1 MVSPHEI
8 LKKFWNY
15 DHFRPLQLEIIESI
29 TKGQDTL
36 ALLPTGGG
44 KSVCFQVPGLM
55 LDGVCIVVSPLIA
68 LMKDQME
75 QLKARGVKASTIYS
89 GMTYREIDYTL
100 DNFVYGDQK
109 FLYVSPERLHTEIF
123 IERVKKMKVGLLA
136 IDEAHCVSKW
146 GYDFRPSYLKIQ
158 EFREYIPS
166 VPAIALTATATNLVR
181 KDITE
186 KLGMKKPSV
195 FVQSFARKNLS
206 YSVFEV
212 ENKEAKLL
220 NIVKSVGGTSIVY
233 TKTRK
238 RAVEVSRFLQ
248 QNKVSANFYHA
259 GLPMTERTA
268 RQDAWIN
275 NQTRIIVSTNAF
287 GMGIDKPDVRTVVHL
302 DICENLEA
310 YYQESGRAGRDQQ
323 KAYAVQ
329 LFNQSDIEESKKNL
343 ELKYPPA
350 EFLKKVYQSLCNYY
364 KLAMGAEFIPAFDFD
379 LQDFA
384 TTFGLQP
391 RETHFALKLLEDQG
405 FITLSDAYFNPT
417 RIKIIASPK
426 EFYGFQVRNE
436 SIENFSKTLLRIYGG
451 EMYSGYVNISES
463 EIANAYFSSQAEVTQ
478 LLEYLSKSG
487 MIEYVPQK
495 NKPQLTFLT
504 VRFDAATLPLDYK
517 ELEKRKIKDKKALES
532 VHKYVLNK
540 GKCRMLILQ
549 DYFDEETKVRCG
561 LCDNCIALKNL
572 EIAEDLYDEYFEQL
586 KNMLP
591 VSVSKL
597 ENTPAFK
604 KPDILMKMIRH
615 KMDSEEI
622 GMDSQ
627 GLLFLK
633 G

>member
-15 DHFRPLQLEIIESI
+15 DNFRPLQLEIIESI
-29 TKGQDTL
+29 TKGHDTL

-166 VPAIALTATATNLVR
+166 VPAIALTATATNQVR

-248 QNKVSANFYHA
+248 QNKISANFYHA

-329 LFNQSDIEESKKNL
+329 LFNQSDVEESKKNL
-343 ELKYPPA
+343 DLKYPPA

-364 KLAMGAEFIPAFDFD
+364 KLAVGAEFIPAFDFD

-463 EIANAYFSSQAEVTQ
+463 EIANAYFSNQAEVTQ

-597 ENTPAFK
+597 ESTEVFK

-633 G
+633 D